1 MVEEKNVK
9 GICSNERMQ
18 QPKNK
23 NYKIH
28 TIRTREKN
36 YNKNQQKQEVKEK
49 DISVLGRRDL
59 FCVTK
64 CAIWKESDVPLWE
77 NHKTNV
83 REKVKMM

>member
-1 MVEEKNVK
+1 
-9 GICSNERMQ
+9 MQ

-28 TIRTREKN
+28 RIRTTWKKN
-36 YNKNQQKQEVKEK
+36 YNKNQQKQVKEK

-64 CAIWKESDVPLWE
+64 CAIRKESDVSLLE
-77 NHKTNV
+77 NRKTNV